1 MTLML
6 IVSKFFLRIFEFSNH
21 FPCSVGVSRGV
32 AVMELTAKL
41 TIRNESSADFFIF
54 FLQWCHGGSLFDLI
68 HRSPHELPKEH
79 KLRLATGAAAGGIVF
94 FTTALPLLLYYFL
107 RNTNSGWLPALLQV
121 ELYSLLPHYYALPL
135 FYYYYFATTLQLCHY
150 YVTTTVLLRLSLF
163 PCLFL
168 SSTSYRP
175 PI

>member
-1 MTLML
+1 ML

-94 FTTALPLLLYYFL
+94 FTTTLLCFTSILLLL
-107 RNTNSGWLPALLQV
+107 
-121 ELYSLLPHYYALPL
+121 
-135 FYYYYFATTLQLCHY
+135 LCHY
-150 YVTTTVLLRLSLF
+150 STTMSLLRYYYCTAATFPVSLSVSFVDVISPTDMICLYYLFTTTLLH
-163 PCLFL
+163 
-168 SSTSYRP
+168 Y
-175 PI
+175 IYV